1 MHDVVPEGEKG
12 AYHVPFFN
20 PGSNHRR
27 SLLRVINPAY
37 EDGSRG
43 LQSNCV
49 KDLFLRGQF
58 AETNGV
64 FSGFC
69 KSAS

>member
-1 MHDVVPEGEKG
+1 MTNMHDVVPEGEKG

-43 LQSNCV
+43 SRATASRTC
-49 KDLFLRGQF
+49 
-58 AETNGV
+58 
-64 FSGFC
+64 FSVGNLPRRM
-69 KSAS
+69 ASSPIL